1 MGRGIIM
8 TQEQALAI
16 LKSGSN
22 VFLTGSAGT
31 GKTYVLNQYITY
43 LKERKVPTAVT
54 ASTGIAATHI
64 NGMTIHAW
72 AGIGIKDSLSPA
84 QLRTLKTKKY
94 LEKKLEKVEVLVID
108 EISMLHQRQLTLVDQ
123 VLKHFKMN
131 QLPFGGI
138 QVVFCGDFFQL
149 PPVGGSQESSK
160 EKFCFM
166 SSVWVNAAPTIC
178 YLTKQYRQTNDD
190 LNTILNEIRA
200 GKISKL
206 RYAGLQSAV
215 GQKIKSKVE
224 PTKLFTHNYDVDNI
238 NEAELKKIKTKSKFF
253 TAETKGNEKLLEGLK
268 KSVLAMESMEL
279 KLGAKVIFVRNIPEK
294 GVVNGSLGEV
304 VDFDEEEKHPLVRLT
319 DDRMVVASPE
329 DWKIQDE
336 NGKVLAQFNQ
346 VPLRL
351 AWAITIH
358 KSQGMTLDAAE
369 IDLSSTFEKGQGYV
383 ALSRLKKLEN
393 LKLLGINEMALQ
405 VDGLAFKADKRFQEL
420 SAQAEK
426 ERNNDKLEDAAKKFI
441 KKCGG
446 TTNEKEI
453 LKQKG
458 KIKTKSKKESTYDQT
473 LILIK
478 LGRSLHEIAEERGM
492 VEGTIASHIIKLKKD
507 FPDVNFSQYK
517 PRKSLLDK
525 VDIAYKSLP
534 KNEPIS
540 TKTIYDNLDGT
551 VTYIDIKLALAFII

>member
-1 MGRGIIM
+1 MI
-8 TQEQALAI
+8 QEQALSL
-16 LKSGSN
+16 LKSGKN
-22 VFLTGSAGT
+22 IFLTGSAGT
-31 GKTYVLNQYITY
+31 GKTYVLNQYIAY
-43 LKERKVPTAVT
+43 LKERKVPVAVT

-64 NGMTIHAW
+64 NGMTIHSW
-72 AGIGIKDSLSPA
+72 AGIGIKDSISQA

-94 LEKKLEKVEVLVID
+94 LEKKLEKVEVLIID

-123 VLKHFKMN
+123 VLKYFKMN

-138 QVVFCGDFFQL
+138 QVIFCGDFFQL
-149 PPVGGSQESSK
+149 PPVGGNQESSK

-166 SSVWVNAAPTIC
+166 APVWVNAEPTIC
-178 YLTKQYRQTNDD
+178 YLTKQYRQTNDE
-190 LNTILNEIRA
+190 LNSILNEIRS
-200 GKISKL
+200 GKISEMRFQQLKNVI
-206 RYAGLQSAV
+206 GQS
-215 GQKIKSKVE
+215 IKSKIK
-224 PTKLFTHNYDVDNI
+224 PTKLFTHNYDVDKI
-238 NEAELKKIKTKSKFF
+238 NEAELKKIKKKSRFF
-253 TAETKGNEKLLEGLK
+253 TASTKGNEKLLEGLK

-279 KLGAKVIFVRNIPEK
+279 KVGAKVMFVRNIPEK

-304 VDFDEEEKHPLVRLT
+304 VDFDDEEEKHPLVRLI
-319 DDRMVVASPE
+319 DERLVIASPE

-336 NGKVLAQFNQ
+336 TGKVLAEFKQ

-369 IDLSSTFEKGQGYV
+369 IDLSNTFEKGQGYV

-393 LKLLGINEMALQ
+393 LKLLGLNEMALQ
-405 VDGLAFKADKRFQEL
+405 VDGLAFKADRRFQEL
-420 SAQAEK
+420 SNLAEQ
-426 ERNNDKLEDAAKKFI
+426 NNNTSTVEDAAKKFI

-446 TTNEKEI
+446 TTDEKEI

-458 KIKTKSKKESTYDQT
+458 KIKTKTKKESTYDQT
-473 LILIK
+473 LSLIK
-478 LGRSLHEIAEERGM
+478 LGRNLAEISEERGM

-507 FPDVNFSQYK
+507 FPKVNFSQYRPK
-517 PRKSLLDK
+517 TSLMNK

-540 TKTIYDNLDGT
+540 TKTLFEKLEGQ